1 MDMQVGIVL
10 GSRSQWN
17 TMKHT
22 AELLAHLGITYEARI
37 ITANKNSNQLHEYAS
52 KAINRGLEIIIA
64 GSTGKTYLPGII
76 ASKTEVPVLGIQI
89 NNSNG
94 QKKDYDSDS
103 DSNKINT
110 IRMLDTGAEGATNAA
125 LFAAGMLANKHP
137 RIRENLMN
145 YRNQNEHKKDSREK
159 PRNNS

>member
-1 MDMQVGIVL
+1 MQVGIVL
-10 GSRSQWN
+10 GSRSQWS

-64 GSTGKTYLPGII
+64 GSTGKVYLPGII
-76 ASKTEVPVLGIQI
+76 ASKTEVPVLGIQLD
-89 NNSNG
+89 NTTG
-94 QKKDYDSDS
+94 QTKDHDSSS
-103 DSNKINT
+103 DNDQINT
-110 IRMLDTGAEGATNAA
+110 IRMLNAGAEGATNAA

-137 RIRENLMN
+137 RIRENLIN
-145 YRNQNEHKKDSREK
+145 YRNKNEYKKDLQEK
-159 PRNNS
+159 PRYNS